1 MKKNNAY
8 KSLAMTMYTI
18 AAFILAAGFATV
30 VFASAE
36 EQGSTSSNISSRSKR
51 LSPSMKMMQK
61 RLKQQTPKKASLP
74 LMRSLLSS
82 ISAKMTMTFSLKKQ
96 SKRMMKWSLNP
107 NPKLL

>member
-36 EQGSTSSNISSRSKR
+36 EQGSTSSNISSSQ
-51 LSPSMKMMQK
+51 PV
-61 RLKQQTPKKASLP
+61 
-74 LMRSLLSS
+74 
-82 ISAKMTMTFSLKKQ
+82 
-96 SKRMMKWSLNP
+96 
-107 NPKLL
+107 

>member
-36 EQGSTSSNISSRSKR
+36 EQGSTSSNISSSQPVKDAQKILDAISELFGEEMTSK
-51 LSPSMKMMQK
+51 
-61 RLKQQTPKKASLP
+61 
-74 LMRSLLSS
+74 
-82 ISAKMTMTFSLKKQ
+82 
-96 SKRMMKWSLNP
+96 
-107 NPKLL
+107 